1 VRDRAS
7 VRTTRL
13 GDGGKGQVG
22 VAGTFR
28 FSVRSAKGR
37 EVEQEEY
44 RLKAMSDKPKTAFDL
59 AMERLNAE
67 DREAGTKKEAPLS
80 AKQKEAIAEARRV
93 ASSRL
98 AEREILF
105 RDSMRKTPDPE
116 TRAKSEAE
124 YLVDRQRINDDCERA
139 IEGIRK
145 KS

>member
-1 VRDRAS
+1 
-7 VRTTRL
+7 
-13 GDGGKGQVG
+13 
-22 VAGTFR
+22 
-28 FSVRSAKGR
+28 
-37 EVEQEEY
+37 
-44 RLKAMSDKPKTAFDL
+44 MSDKPKTAFDL

-116 TRAKSEAE
+116 MRAKAEAE
-124 YLVDRQRINDDCERA
+124 YHVDRQRINDDCEKA
-139 IEGIRK
+139 IEGIR
-145 KS
+145 SGRS